1 MANLLHDEGS
11 YSTYNELNYKETR
24 LNTLSKRIRRET
36 ILLTITQDVHRSIN
50 IEEVFENA
58 VDTIKKNVIG
68 AENVSIHMIDGEK
81 AILKAYAGYPECFID
96 RIKIIPYPKDYTWRT
111 IMDEKSIYC
120 ANVDRDIVVGRVGRE
135 IGVKSYLSMPIHF
148 IESVVGVINISSTKK
163 NIFDNEDLALLELV
177 SQQIEITIN
186 NARKTEELKKS
197 EKRFRIL
204 FENTPIGLYRFT
216 RGGKILD
223 ANPAFISMLG
233 FSSIEELAVHGFE
246 NQNFRSDL
254 SWGKTKETIELH
266 GEIKGIES
274 VWNKRDNTKIYVME
288 NIMVVR
294 TNDGN
299 VLFYEGTVEDITER
313 KVVQNKLEEDILYL
327 EKKINRRTTQLV
339 NANDSLRKEISEKKQ
354 KGNELKNSNKQ
365 LRALT
370 NHLESV
376 REEERTKISREVH
389 DGLGQSMICLKIDLE
404 LLSKQINEM
413 SDKPQ
418 IDMINKA
425 MKKMSALIDFN
436 IQSVRRIAMELRP
449 GVLDDLGTVA
459 AIEWQAQDFEK
470 LAGIKCIFNSEVEDL
485 PLDRKSSTALF
496 RIFQEILTNIARHA
510 EATMVKVNIKERR
523 NKYILQVD
531 DNGIG
536 IPMKEISAP
545 QSLGLLGIKERAIL
559 IGGYA
564 KIVGKHKKGT
574 KVLVTVP
581 RGRHVNDQGSNC

>member
-1 MANLLHDEGS
+1 MANLVLNLNKGN
-11 YSTYNELNYKETR
+11 YNANYLKSCLYTLN
-24 LNTLSKRIRRET
+24 KRGRCET
-36 ILLTITQDVHRSIN
+36 ILRAITQNVHRSFN
-50 IEEVFENA
+50 IEKVFENA
-58 VDTIKKNVIG
+58 VDAIKKNVIG
-68 AENVSIHMIDGEK
+68 AENVSIYTIDGEK
-81 AILKAYAGYPECFID
+81 VFIKAYAGYPEWYID
-96 RIKIIPYPKDYTWRT
+96 RIKVISYPKGYTWRT
-111 IMDEKSIYC
+111 ILNDNSKYSG
-120 ANVDRDIVVGRVGRE
+120 NVDWDTVVGRVGRE
-135 IGVKSYLSMPIHF
+135 IGIQSSLSMPIHF
-148 IESVVGVINISSTKK
+148 RERAVGVIYISSTKK
-163 NIFDNEDLALLELV
+163 NIFDIEDLALLELV

-186 NARKTEELKKS
+186 NARRAEVYLES
-197 EKRFRIL
+197 EKRFSTI
-204 FENTPIGLYRFT
+204 FENVSTGIYGFT
-216 RGGKILD
+216 SNGKILD

-233 FSSIEELAVHGFE
+233 FPYIEELAVHGFE
-246 NQNFRSDL
+246 DQNFRSDL
-254 SWGKTKETIELH
+254 SWRKIKETIELN

-274 VWNKRDNTKIYVME
+274 VWNKRDNTKIYVLE
-288 NIMVVR
+288 NITGVR
-294 TNDGN
+294 ADDENI
-299 VLFYEGTVEDITER
+299 LFYVGTAEDITER

-404 LLSKQINEM
+404 LLSNQINKM
-413 SDKPQ
+413 CDKPQ
-418 IDMINKA
+418 IDMINKTI
-425 MKKMSALIDFN
+425 KKMSALIDFN
-436 IQSVRRIAMELRP
+436 VQSVRRIAMELRP

-470 LAGIKCIFNSEVEDL
+470 LTGIKCIFNSEVEDL
-485 PLDRKSSTALF
+485 PLDRESSTALF
-496 RIFQEILTNIARHA
+496 RIFQEILTNIVCHA

-523 NKYILQVD
+523 NKYVLQVD

-536 IPMKEISAP
+536 ISMKEISAP
-545 QSLGLLGIKERAIL
+545 QSLGLLGIKERVTL

-564 KIVGKHKKGT
+564 KIVGKHKNGT
-574 KVLVTVP
+574 KVSVTVP

>member
-1 MANLLHDEGS
+1 LRA
-11 YSTYNELNYKETR
+11 
-24 LNTLSKRIRRET
+24 
-36 ILLTITQDVHRSIN
+36 ITQNVHRSFN
-50 IEEVFENA
+50 IEKVFENA
-58 VDTIKKNVIG
+58 VDAIKKNVIG
-68 AENVSIHMIDGEK
+68 AENVSIYTIDGEK
-81 AILKAYAGYPECFID
+81 VFIKAYAGYPEWYID
-96 RIKIIPYPKDYTWRT
+96 RIKVISYPKGYTWRT
-111 IMDEKSIYC
+111 ILNDNSKYSG
-120 ANVDRDIVVGRVGRE
+120 NVDWDTVVGRVGRE
-135 IGVKSYLSMPIHF
+135 IGIQSSLSMPIHF
-148 IESVVGVINISSTKK
+148 RERAVGVIYISSTKK
-163 NIFDNEDLALLELV
+163 NIFDIEDLALLELV

-186 NARKTEELKKS
+186 NARRAEVYLES
-197 EKRFRIL
+197 EKRFSTI
-204 FENTPIGLYRFT
+204 FENVSTGIYGFT
-216 RGGKILD
+216 SNGKILD

-233 FSSIEELAVHGFE
+233 FPYIEELAVHGFE
-246 NQNFRSDL
+246 DQNFRSDL
-254 SWGKTKETIELH
+254 SWRKIKETIELN

-274 VWNKRDNTKIYVME
+274 VWNKRDNTKIYVLE
-288 NIMVVR
+288 NITGVR
-294 TNDGN
+294 ADDENI
-299 VLFYEGTVEDITER
+299 LFYVGTAEDITER

-404 LLSKQINEM
+404 LLSNQINKM
-413 SDKPQ
+413 CDKPQ
-418 IDMINKA
+418 IDMINKTI
-425 MKKMSALIDFN
+425 KKMSALIDFN
-436 IQSVRRIAMELRP
+436 VQSVRRIAMELRP

-470 LAGIKCIFNSEVEDL
+470 LTGIKCIFNSEVEDL
-485 PLDRKSSTALF
+485 PLDRESSTALF
-496 RIFQEILTNIARHA
+496 RIFQEILTNIVCHA

-523 NKYILQVD
+523 NKYVLQVD

-536 IPMKEISAP
+536 ISMKEISAP
-545 QSLGLLGIKERAIL
+545 QSLGLLGIKERVTL

-564 KIVGKHKKGT
+564 KIVGKHKNGT
-574 KVLVTVP
+574 KVSVTVP